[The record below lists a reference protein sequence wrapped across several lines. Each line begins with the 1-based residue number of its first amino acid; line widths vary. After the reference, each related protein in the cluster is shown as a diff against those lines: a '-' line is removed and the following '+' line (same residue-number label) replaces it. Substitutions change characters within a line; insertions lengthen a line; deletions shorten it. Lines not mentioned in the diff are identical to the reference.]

1 MNWRVRA
8 ASMAALLLCL
18 AAPAS
23 AQSPATQA
31 EWQKAV
37 SQKIL
42 RGIRLPA
49 ATREMSSPVVLKVRI
64 AILRDGAID
73 TVELV
78 ESSGSDAVDEA
89 TLGMIRRNGTLLPF
103 SADMAE
109 DRKDLTLPIRFH
121 FNGDAPPGFPA
132 TRTR

>member
-1 MNWRVRA
+1 MNWRIRA

-23 AQSPATQA
+23 AQSLATQA

-42 RGIRLPA
+42 RGIGLPA
-49 ATREMSSPVVLKVRI
+49 ATREMNSPVVLKVRI
-64 AILRDGAID
+64 AILREGTID
-73 TVELV
+73 TVTLV
-78 ESSGSDAVDEA
+78 ESSGSAAVDEA
-89 TLGMIRRNGTLLPF
+89 TLGMIRRNGTVPPF

-109 DRKDLTLPIRFH
+109 DRKDLTLPIRFY
-121 FNGDAPPGFPA
+121 FNGDAPPGLPA